1 MSNWADCT
9 SAYAMPRLKSQ
20 STETIVDNALSACS
34 AQERSVLK
42 EWTDQY
48 GPAQGAEIF
57 RGVKYKVRQVLL
69 RRVAQAKQM
78 KGYR

>member
-1 MSNWADCT
+1 MTRRVLLAGLMLALAVLLGPLGAD
-9 SAYAMPRLKSQ
+9 
-20 STETIVDNALSACS
+20 